1 MWCGQKR
8 FYLSTSWV
16 EPQNGEK
23 PPYTGKLRYQKAY
36 NREKSSIEEKPIQE
50 GKSDLDVTLLEKSYV
65 VDKLSFAEKRR
76 YTGAPNLV
84 EKCLFL
90 PKPYVVKKSNNE
102 DQKFHEVLDR
112 FEKKLLD
119 ERGEHIKVDEEKDKR
134 VVTSVRH
141 TEKGT
146 GTLLK
151 LRAQK
156 QGRCEEVSHDGS
168 EKQEEEEDDD
178 FEEESLT
185 EEDSGR
191 WEFNPSTTESF
202 YQNAL
207 LFLSI
212 VDYECN
218 IFVWN

>member
-134 VVTSVRH
+134 VVTSLSQVRGILKR
-141 TEKGT
+141 ELVRYWNWELKSKG
-146 GTLLK
+146 GVRRFLMMEVK
-151 LRAQK
+151 NKKKKKMMILR
-156 QGRCEEVSHDGS
+156 RNH
-168 EKQEEEEDDD
+168 
-178 FEEESLT
+178 
-185 EEDSGR
+185 
-191 WEFNPSTTESF
+191 
-202 YQNAL
+202 
-207 LFLSI
+207 
-212 VDYECN
+212 
-218 IFVWN
+218 